1 MPALHTPSSGG
12 GWFDPQQPGP
22 EYRARPTDVAPEAS
36 WGYPPH
42 GGASGISPDGR
53 RDASAGRDPSPRH
66 PTGYRPPSQGPATG
80 YGPDESRYGLP
91 PPSPAAGYG
100 LPSQGHASGYG
111 PAESDPAGYG
121 PAPRHPSGYGPAESH
136 AAGYGPPHA
145 EGYGAAPGGRTGYDG
160 PGQQAGYGAYPQRD
174 AHHNGY
180 PQADPQGE
188 PGAGQP
194 SKAGRNLPMA
204 ITVGVTLGALVI
216 GSLYFWRPAFVV
228 LATAAILL
236 GIWEMVRAVEP
247 VEARPPLPPLM
258 IGGAAIM
265 VLAWFAGI
273 EAMVLGL
280 VLTVVAVLVWRLSD
294 GPVGYQRD
302 FTAATLI
309 ASYVPFLAGFAILL
323 VQPADG
329 AFRVTIMIA
338 TVVLSDVGG
347 YATGVFLGR
356 HPMAPTV
363 SPKKS
368 WEGFAGS
375 LVASAAGAAV
385 MLSLMLDRPWW
396 QGAVFGVA
404 IAFAATLG
412 DLSESLMKR
421 DLGIKDMGQL
431 LPGHGGLMD
440 RLDSLL
446 LAAPVAY
453 LLLVLFA
460 PPTG

>member
-12 GWFDPQQPGP
+12 GWFDPQQSGP
-22 EYRARPTDVAPEAS
+22 EYRARPTDVAPESS
-36 WGYPPH
+36 WDY
-42 GGASGISPDGR
+42 
-53 RDASAGRDPSPRH
+53 
-66 PTGYRPPSQGPATG
+66 PSQVGNPTAGPLPTG
-80 YGPDESRYGLP
+80 YGPP
-91 PPSPAAGYG
+91 PTGYG
-100 LPSQGHASGYG
+100 PRHGDVPDHPEPWNEPRTEPQGYRAPQHYDPSQGDPRGYQ
-111 PAESDPAGYG
+111 
-121 PAPRHPSGYGPAESH
+121 APT
-136 AAGYGPPHA
+136 PPV
-145 EGYGAAPGGRTGYDG
+145 GQ
-160 PGQQAGYGAYPQRD
+160 PGQYPRQDPYQQQDPYRHQQEAYQQQEAYP
-174 AHHNGY
+174 
-180 PQADPQGE
+180 PVDPSPE
-188 PGAGQP
+188 P
-194 SKAGRNLPMA
+194 SRAGRNLPMA
-204 ITVGVTLGALVI
+204 IMVGVTLGALVI
-216 GSLYFWRPAFVV
+216 GSLFFWRPAFVV

-247 VEARPPLPPLM
+247 VEARPPLPPLL

-280 VLTVVAVLVWRLSD
+280 VLTVVSVLVWRLSD

-309 ASYVPFLAGFAILL
+309 AAYVPFLAGFAVLL
-323 VQPADG
+323 VQPEDG
-329 AFRVTIMIA
+329 ALRVTIMIA

-347 YATGVFLGR
+347 YATGVSLGR

-375 LVASAAGAAV
+375 LTASAAGGAV
-385 MLSLMLDRPWW
+385 MLVLMFGQPWW
-396 QGAVFGVA
+396 QGAIFGVA